1 MKNILSVILWLA
13 SMAFVGYSVDE
24 QTKNEPIRCASPID
38 PELHIVV
45 KDGQLDTTWI
55 YVRNLER

>member
-45 KDGQLDTTWI
+45 KDGELDTTWV